1 MNPRL
6 FASAGAVALV
16 ITLAPLAQAGASESE
31 TKATISQ
38 VGTYDYLVQ
47 PDFTGLAPLSEA
59 IEGQTLGLGTFAD
72 LDGEFVMVAG
82 VPYQVRPDGTPREVD
97 PQVATPFAQAVDFRP
112 DTSGPVAPG
121 TTCADLGPVITALA
135 GSDDGITAV
144 RVRGTFTDLV
154 GVAPDGTVVRVK
166 VPSDGT
172 LVAAV
177 EAVVDAVVE
186 AVVQALAHR
195 LRASWPYAQLV
206 CYGSMRTGLSTPT
219 SDIDCAVLNP
229 PPIASM
235 QHAVYFLRSIFEQ
248 ESWAVGTTAL
258 AHAALPILKLQ
269 VAPES
274 RRPDLIFQVD
284 VSVSSGPV
292 HYGLIATHVFSGE
305 IGARPP
311 VRALTIVVK
320 DYLASLGLNQ
330 TYTGGLCSHAIFLL
344 ARAYVVAADGGT
356 DGRAH
361 AADLGQMLP
370 GFFHF
375 YGHHFDPARVTVKWV
390 PAKLVPRLERKPH
403 TLPPRVTR
411 SRGARIPRSSPLAP
425 KEKPT
430 RTPHA
435 SRLHVHHKCLTPL
448 GSAGG
453 APTPSPSGHP
463 SPRPRG
469 TRRRRFPLRD

>member
-1 MNPRL
+1 MGHADGGDDA
-6 FASAGAVALV
+6 FVALV
-16 ITLAPLAQAGASESE
+16 ARVRALEDAITKLQTDKTCHSQVEPSPATSAQIIAATGAISRPAAGQSAVAEAPPWPPVLAPVE
-31 TKATISQ
+31 THS
-38 VGTYDYLVQ
+38 
-47 PDFTGLAPLSEA
+47 
-59 IEGQTLGLGTFAD
+59 
-72 LDGEFVMVAG
+72 
-82 VPYQVRPDGTPREVD
+82 
-97 PQVATPFAQAVDFRP
+97 
-112 DTSGPVAPG
+112 
-121 TTCADLGPVITALA
+121 ALHW
-135 GSDDGITAV
+135 D
-144 RVRGTFTDLV
+144 
-154 GVAPDGTVVRVK
+154 VVRYVGQNDAQ
-166 VPSDGT
+166 VQT
-172 LVAAV
+172 QQAAR
-177 EAVVDAVVE
+177 E

-229 PPIASM
+229 PPVASM

-248 ESWAVGTTAL
+248 ESWVVGTTAL

-274 RRPDLIFQVD
+274 RRPDLVFQVD
-284 VSVSSGPV
+284 VSLSSGPV

-469 TRRRRFPLRD
+469 TRHRRFPSRD